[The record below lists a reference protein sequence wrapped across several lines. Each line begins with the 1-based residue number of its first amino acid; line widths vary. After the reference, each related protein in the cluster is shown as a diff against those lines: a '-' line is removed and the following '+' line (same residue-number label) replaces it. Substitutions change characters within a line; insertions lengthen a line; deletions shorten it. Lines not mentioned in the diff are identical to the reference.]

1 MSIEAMK
8 QALQALEHDNPAGRS
23 ATITALRQAIEQ
35 AEKQEPVAW
44 LIQYSDRHEFVWGK
58 KPEFLGKT
66 VLAAE
71 PLYTAPVHA
80 SDILKERV
88 DETAKRE
95 REWAMQ
101 KMVAENER
109 LGLYNEP
116 VAWIKKDELAYM
128 SASAVLGVFEW
139 KTNLGLKPEPGDV
152 PLYTAPLPPIYTTPI
167 PPSECQTEEEKRAF
181 AFGWWK
187 AMEKKKQWVGLT
199 DEEIKEIVGPWGET
213 PIKGYTRKLFDA
225 IEAKLREKNT

>member
-8 QALQALEHDNPAGRS
+8 QAMEAFKKIHEGCGFVKKDNLS
-23 ATITALRQAIEQ
+23 KESNELATLVRKDCNFAMNALRQAIEQ
-35 AEKQEPVAW
+35 AEKIVP
-44 LIQYSDRHEFVWGK
+44 SDYPNSH
-58 KPEFLGKT
+58 
-66 VLAAE
+66 
-71 PLYTAPVHA
+71 
-80 SDILKERV
+80 
-88 DETAKRE
+88 
-95 REWAMQ
+95 Q
-101 KMVAENER
+101 
-109 LGLYNEP
+109 P
-116 VAWIKKDELAYM
+116 VAWINKQELAYM
-128 SASAVLGVFEW
+128 SAAAGIGETQW

-167 PPSECQTEEEKRAF
+167 PPPECQTEEEKRAF

-187 AMEKKKQWVGLT
+187 AWEKKREWVSLT